1 MKRRMFCE
9 AGTAKAEM
17 FAINLRSG
25 VPIYEQLKKAIIEN
39 ALLGVLEPD
48 EQLPSVRS
56 LSKELGVNPNTVQKA
71 YQSLESDG
79 IIYSLA
85 GKGSFISTQMSLLPA
100 VRRDVE
106 KKLTSALEEA
116 YMAGLT
122 REEIQRLAEAAEKS
136 YLQKIKGGSA
146 K

>member
-1 MKRRMFCE
+1 MFCE
-9 AGTAKAEM
+9 TGTWKADM

-39 ALLGVLEPD
+39 ALLGILEPD
-48 EQLPSVRS
+48 EQLPLVRS

-100 VRRDVE
+100 VRRNVE
-106 KKLTSALEEA
+106 KKLMSALEEA
-116 YMAGLT
+116 YIAGLT
-122 REEIQRLAEAAEKS
+122 KEEIRKLADAAEKS
-136 YLQKIKGGSA
+136 HLQKRKGASA
-146 K
+146 E